1 MSKKRS
7 GGFIETLAGFIVD
20 KRNLIFLL
28 YIFAFVFCIFSMNW
42 VVVENDVTT
51 YLSEE
56 TETRQGL
63 DAMNANFVTNGSA
76 RIMVANI
83 TYETA
88 EQLLEQIQAVDGV
101 TTRKSIIMIWRRC
114 LMSRSPVKPT
124 PRKHWLPWSRWKAF
138 CPAMTCMRIR

>member
-88 EQLLEQIQAVDGV
+88 EQLLEQIQAVDGN
-101 TTRKSIIMIWRRC
+101 
-114 LMSRSPVKPT
+114 L
-124 PRKHWLPWSRWKAF
+124 
-138 CPAMTCMRIR
+138 